1 MFLSGGK
8 VKKKVNKKGKR
19 TKKNG
24 GFATY
29 MHQNGVHYSCE
40 KLDTPHHQ
48 TSTASGSDSASSS
61 QPTQPT
67 SGGTPPV
74 IEGSQTGGGLKEQK
88 KLFKQLLNK
97 MTKDSLMKKCKK
109 YNIKVTTKKNGVIK
123 PVKKETLVNKIVAA
137 KFKK

>member
-8 VKKKVNKKGKR
+8 VQKKGKR
-19 TKKNG
+19 TKKSG

-40 KLDTPHHQ
+40 KLDTPQ
-48 TSTASGSDSASSS
+48 YETSTASSGDSASSS
-61 QPTQPT
+61 QSTQPS

-74 IEGSQTGGGLKEQK
+74 IQGSQSGGGLKEKK
-88 KLFKQLLNK
+88 KLFKQFLNK
-97 MTKDSLMKKCKK
+97 MTKDSLMKKCRK